1 MEVME
6 RASLHHS
13 QHHSKAVSPPATR
26 GPAWLTL
33 ATLAALALAT
43 CGANAARGSA
53 IPRQHSAGATAE
65 GPSRRLAERDVLIG
79 RYYFNI
85 GKYEA
90 SISRFQSAV
99 ARDPGWSVP
108 HEWLGEAYEKKDELR
123 RALAEYREYLKIA
136 PHAKDAKKI
145 KERVEK
151 LSGEMKDSAA
161 ARR

>member
-1 MEVME
+1 MEAM
-6 RASLHHS
+6 RLASLLYS
-13 QHHSKAVSPPATR
+13 QNHSKAVSPPATR
-26 GPAWLTL
+26 AVAWLPL
-33 ATLAALALAT
+33 ATLAALLLST
-43 CGANAARGSA
+43 CGASVAHASA
-53 IPRQHSAGATAE
+53 FSRHQSAGASAE
-65 GPSRRLAERDVLIG
+65 GPSRRLAERNVQIG

-99 ARDPGWSVP
+99 ARDPRWAVP
-108 HEWLGEAYEKKDELR
+108 HEWLGKAYEKKDEPK

-151 LSGEMKDSAA
+151 LSRAVKEPSAA
-161 ARR
+161 KR